1 MIPQYPNPTLTL
13 ATPQTDPQ
21 AILSQV
27 TAIVKENEGMKA
39 KLEEREAKVAAL
51 NDSLTQLLHKN
62 QKFVLLPKFVTEC
75 YLQIFI
81 ELSDTVNK
89 TSDNCWEE

>member
-1 MIPQYPNPTLTL
+1 MALTGQTGMNVSVGGMMIPQYPNPTLTL

-39 KLEEREAKVAAL
+39 KLEERETKVSAL

-62 QKFVLLPKFVTEC
+62 QKFVLLLKCEN
-75 YLQIFI
+75 LM
-81 ELSDTVNK
+81 
-89 TSDNCWEE
+89 

>member
-1 MIPQYPNPTLTL
+1 MALPGQTGMNVSVGGMMIPQYPNPILTL

-27 TAIVKENEGMKA
+27 TAIVKENESMKA

-51 NDSLTQLLHKN
+51 NESLTQLLHKN
-62 QKFVLLPKFVTEC
+62 QKFVLLPILK
-75 YLQIFI
+75 
-81 ELSDTVNK
+81 N
-89 TSDNCWEE
+89 